1 MNVDYLKKL
10 VVRSGTDV
18 DVLIA
23 ARGDLKSLAQNYD
36 DLKLDTPDWI
46 SDKIVEVENEIKSQ
60 VRADRLAQLKKLEA
74 KKAALMSRDERR
86 DLIDK
91 QIVALK
97 EQI

>member
-36 DLKLDTPDWI
+36 DLKLDTPD
-46 SDKIVEVENEIKSQ
+46 
-60 VRADRLAQLKKLEA
+60 
-74 KKAALMSRDERR
+74 
-86 DLIDK
+86 
-91 QIVALK
+91 
-97 EQI
+97 